1 MCVCVSIERS
11 KLCIVDLVNTTKLP
25 VVMEL

>member
-1 MCVCVSIERS
+1 MCVCASIERS
-11 KLCIVDLVNTTKLP
+11 KMYIVGLVNTTKLP